1 MASKESGSSCTSQKY
16 IFQDPYE
23 FATHDVVRI
32 PPNIFAQHTLCYK
45 ESISSLRELLSEV
58 RTVTSE
64 AETSPVSCLA
74 HYLIVMHRHGF

>member
-32 PPNIFAQHTLCYK
+32 PPNIVAEHMLCHK
-45 ESISSLRELLSEV
+45 ESISSLRELLSGV
-58 RTVTSE
+58 RAVL

-74 HYLIVMHRHGF
+74 HYLIVMHRHSF